1 MYYMYIL
8 KDAKERYYIGSTD
21 NLQRRLYEH
30 NSGKTKLLKYKTPVD
45 LVYYETFN
53 TRSEACRR
61 EILVKKY
68 KGGNAFKKLI
78 NNAHVAQVAEHFL
91 GKDEVAGPSPAMG

>member
-1 MYYMYIL
+1 MYIL

-30 NSGKTKLLKYKTPVD
+30 NNGKTKLLKYKTPID

-53 TRSEACRR
+53 TRSEAYRR

-78 NNAHVAQVAEHFL
+78 NNAHVAQVAEHPAT
-91 GKDEVAGPSPAMG
+91 AGRSPGNH